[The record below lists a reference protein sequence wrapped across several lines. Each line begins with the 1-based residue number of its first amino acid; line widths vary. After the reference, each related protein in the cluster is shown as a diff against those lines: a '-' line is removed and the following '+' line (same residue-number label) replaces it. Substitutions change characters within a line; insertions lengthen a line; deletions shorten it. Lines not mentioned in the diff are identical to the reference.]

1 LFTLTPTRLTTRAAI
16 LSTTVAV
23 LCAGLVAVAP
33 PASAA
38 APVPQLQT
46 IVTLEPGTTTWTVP
60 PAVTSIDVDLSG
72 AAGGG
77 GFQNRSG
84 GLGGRTR
91 STLAVTPG
99 EVLTV
104 VVGGRSP
111 YINGGS
117 CVAQA
122 LGYNGGGLAYVV
134 ASAGG
139 GATDIRRGAATLD
152 DRLVVAGG
160 GGGASDASNGG
171 AGGSP
176 AVASGPVSGRDGTTP
191 GAGAG
196 TQTAGGA
203 AAAQMDAPT
212 SYPRIPTAGSKGVG
226 GSGGCFTY
234 GSAGGGGGGG
244 WFGGGGGA
252 GVQSGLSIGGTGGG
266 GGSSYGPANSTFDT
280 GVNSGNGSA
289 KISYMP
295 PVVGP
300 LDHLV
305 IAPRTST
312 VSPGSS
318 ERYSVVAYD
327 LYNNNLGD
335 VTSETTFSVEGGTCS
350 GAVCSALAAGD
361 HVVTAAYSG
370 KTVTG
375 TLTTRGAATLTMTGL
390 PSATVPGASHVV
402 TITAT
407 DSEGVVAT
415 NDNRTLHFTST
426 DDNAQLPA
434 DLPLVAGVA
443 TATVSLANAGSQTVS
458 ASEIGSSLV
467 ATNTVAVS
475 GAVELEVT
483 GIPSNVD
490 AGAKSTVSVTAV
502 DDNGDVVTDYAGT
515 VHFTSTDG
523 RAVLPADAKLVN
535 GTHDFEVALTTA
547 GTQSITV
554 AGVRNAS
561 LTGSIVGI
569 AVASGALTQI
579 VARDVPSDSVAGDAF
594 TFTAQGA
601 DEYGNLLNSLV
612 GTPVVASTD
621 PDATFTASAA
631 VSGQSTI
638 TGTMVAA
645 GNQTLTVSQAAGS
658 AVSGTASVFVRAG
671 KTTRLELDLSGPDTA
686 GSSRDLRPALY
697 DAFGNPTQDT
707 FRAMGQVRTSDAA
720 VPAVPMYDAY
730 STPIV
735 LKTAGSVDITAYLCD
750 NLSYYRYGSSCV
762 VIAQFS
768 NQPYT
773 WGVTKTI
780 SATVTPAEA
789 RSLTIASM
797 PGTTVAGTAASIEL
811 SARDEFGNVT
821 GLDGAVRFSSTD
833 AKAVLPANAA
843 VGVSGLSTSAVLR
856 TAGVQSITATS
867 VEDSTVT
874 VTGSDVT
881 VTAAAAAGITLDGY
895 PSGSVAG
902 DGIHSIAASAVDAFG
917 NKAIDYNGT
926 LKVTTT
932 DKQAILPVPVTVTD
946 GKGVVPVAL
955 RTAGSQTIVV
965 RDSAHPTITG
975 SRTVSIVAAKA
986 SRLALRVGSSSKKGV
1001 KQAFTLTAVDRFG
1014 NIDRTYAGKL
1024 AIAVSD
1030 KKAVKTVKTAVKGAS
1045 SGTVKWATVGSRT
1058 IKVTDAKNPKLTT
1071 GTVKVLVKK

>member
-1 LFTLTPTRLTTRAAI
+1 MFTLTPTRLSTRAAI
-16 LSTTVAV
+16 LSTAVAV

-72 AAGGG
+72 ASGGG
-77 GFQNRSG
+77 GFDNRGG

-104 VVGGRSP
+104 VVGGHSP

-117 CVAQA
+117 CAAQVR
-122 LGYNGGGLAYVV
+122 GYNGGGLAYVV

-160 GGGASDASNGG
+160 GGGASNAGNGG
-171 AGGSP
+171 AGGNP
-176 AVASGPVSGRDGTTP
+176 ATASDPVSDRYSTTP
-191 GAGAG
+191 GARAG

-203 AAAQMDAPT
+203 AAAQTDAPT
-212 SYPRIPTAGSKGVG
+212 SYPRIPTTGSKGEG
-226 GSGGCFTY
+226 GSGGCFFY
-234 GSAGGGGGGG
+234 GASGGGGGGG

-252 GVQSGLSIGGTGGG
+252 GSESGPSTGGG

-280 GVNSGNGSA
+280 GVNSGNGAA

-300 LDHLV
+300 VDHLV
-305 IAPRTST
+305 ITPRSST

-318 ERYSVVAYD
+318 ARYTVVAYD
-327 LYNNNLGD
+327 LYNNDLGD
-335 VTSETTFSVEGGTCS
+335 VTSETTFSIEGGTCA

-434 DLPLVAGVA
+434 DLALVAGVA
-443 TATVSLANAGSQTVS
+443 TATVTLANAGSHTVS

-475 GAVELEVT
+475 GAIELEVT
-483 GIPSNVD
+483 GVESHVD
-490 AGAKSTVSVTAV
+490 AGEKSTVSVTAV
-502 DDNGDVVTDYAGT
+502 DGNGDTVTDYAGT

-535 GTHDFEVALTTA
+535 GVNDFEVALTTA

-554 AGVRNAS
+554 AGVRNTS
-561 LTGSIVGI
+561 LTGSITGI
-569 AVASGALTQI
+569 EVASGELTQV
-579 VARDVPSDSVAGDAF
+579 VARDVPDYSVAGAPF
-594 TFTAQGA
+594 TFMAQGA
-601 DEYGNLLNSLV
+601 DQYGNLLDSLV

-621 PDATFTASAA
+621 PEASFSASVA
-631 VSGQSTI
+631 VNGQSTI
-638 TGTMVAA
+638 TGTMVTT

-658 AVSGTASVFVRAG
+658 SVSGTASVLVRAG

-686 GSSRDLRPALY
+686 GSSRDLSPTLY
-697 DAFGNPTQDT
+697 DAFGNSTPDA

-720 VPAVPMYDAY
+720 VPAAPMYGAY

-735 LKTAGSVDITAYLCD
+735 LKTAGSVDITVYLCD
-750 NLSYYRYGSSCV
+750 TLSYYQYGSSCV
-762 VIAQFS
+762 MFAQFS
-768 NQPYT
+768 NQPNT
-773 WGVTKTI
+773 WGATKTI
-780 SATVTPAEA
+780 TVTVTPAEA

-797 PGTTVAGTAASIEL
+797 PATSVAGTAASIDL

-821 GLDGAVRFSSTD
+821 GLDGDVRFSSTD

-843 VGVSGLSTSAVLR
+843 VGVAGLSTRAVLR

-867 VEDSTVT
+867 VKDSTVS

-881 VTAAAAAGITLDGY
+881 VTAAAAAGIALDGY

-932 DKQAILPVPVTVTD
+932 DKQAILPVPVTITD

-955 RTAGSQTIVV
+955 RTSGAQTIVV
-965 RDSAHPTITG
+965 RDSAHPAITG
-975 SRTVSIVAAKA
+975 SRTVAIVAAKA
-986 SRLALRVGSSSKKGV
+986 SRLSLRVGTSSKKGV
-1001 KQAFTLTAVDRFG
+1001 KQAFTLTALDRFG
-1014 NIDRTYAGKL
+1014 NIDRSYAGKL

-1045 SGTVKWATVGSRT
+1045 SGTVKWATVGTRT
-1058 IKVTDAKNPKLTT
+1058 IKITDAKNTKLTT
-1071 GTVKVLVKK
+1071 GVVKVLVKK